1 MTDKSIIKN
10 YLNWIKDNTVE
21 TVMPNGCIEIA
32 TPFLD
37 RHNDGLIIYVKEER
51 GVYTL
56 SDDGYIISDM
66 DMYGASISRRLN
78 NLRNFLKGYG
88 VTINTDNE
96 LEITANKQNLPVKQH
111 LLLQAMMAAS
121 DMFVPSATSNSEN
134 LFIDDIINF
143 FDANN
148 IIYTQNAQ
156 FQGKSGLIHKVDFVI
171 PKFKKQPERFVF
183 AMNTPRI
190 SSAKSLLFN
199 WEDIQQNRSTEC
211 TMYPIINDLKSIS
224 NDIIN
229 AFKAYSTIP
238 IPWSTR
244 DNYISALSIAG

>member
-1 MTDKSIIKN
+1 M
-10 YLNWIKDNTVE
+10 
-21 TVMPNGCIEIA
+21 
-32 TPFLD
+32 F
-37 RHNDGLIIYVKEER
+37 NDGLIIYVKEER
-51 GVYTL
+51 SVYTL

-88 VTINTDNE
+88 VTINTDKE

-121 DMFVPSATSNSEN
+121 DMFVPSATSNSEI

-183 AMNTPRI
+183 AMNTPR
-190 SSAKSLLFN
+190 KKHF
-199 WEDIQQNRSTEC
+199 E
-211 TMYPIINDLKSIS
+211 
-224 NDIIN
+224 
-229 AFKAYSTIP
+229 
-238 IPWSTR
+238 
-244 DNYISALSIAG
+244 